1 MHLNIVCVI
10 IHFSPSLYK
19 TCQNTGFLLP
29 VFSRTKTGSM
39 EKYGSVKTR
48 ILTYFMQCTVHVCLF
63 VFRYTPKVRW
73 FILGISGANLSIYK
87 AKCGQD
93 INDIWKLDTIPI
105 RKMAKISNK
114 KVQLMENQNAINQY
128 VINQYDIRKYIKIV

>member
-1 MHLNIVCVI
+1 M
-10 IHFSPSLYK
+10 F
-19 TCQNTGFLLP
+19 
-29 VFSRTKTGSM
+29 
-39 EKYGSVKTR
+39 
-48 ILTYFMQCTVHVCLF
+48 LF

-73 FILGISGANLSIYK
+73 FILGISGANLNIYK

-114 KVQLMENQNAINQY
+114 KVRLMENQNAINQY